1 MGCCLE
7 KPKNTDGDEENQNG
21 GNGGKDGT
29 KKDPLIDGKADPNKS
44 PSGKKRKKNK
54 GAQPTEAL
62 MFNHPSKYTPHTHS
76 LIILKILGTAFKLLS
91 SKMNVASTLV
101 IS

>member
-62 MFNHPSKYTPHTHS
+62 MFNHPSKYTPPYTLFDS
-76 LIILKILGTAFKLLS
+76 LKDSGYSF
-91 SKMNVASTLV
+91 
-101 IS
+101 